1 MFHLHNLLNKFVK
14 WVNSIGEPKKPNLTQ
29 STEVISAIKVKNNQ
43 APANSAASTTFADT
57 ETKQPYGKSGVAGK
71 SGTGGKAGTPGKSN
85 PLTNNSTSARGYY
98 PQYAINTFEKF
109 VHSNKMDEVFDK
121 NTFEKMDE
129 VFNEMDEVFVKIDKD
144 LERLLSGGSNIAP
157 TDITQMYKSKKI
169 KK

>member
-1 MFHLHNLLNKFVK
+1 MFDLHNLLNKFVK

-98 PQYAINTFEKF
+98 PQYAINTFEK
-109 VHSNKMDEVFDK
+109 MDS
-121 NTFEKMDE
+121 
-129 VFNEMDEVFVKIDKD
+129 VFNEMDDVFVKIDND

-157 TDITQMYKSKKI
+157 TDITQMYKSKKL

>member
-71 SGTGGKAGTPGKSN
+71 SGTGGKTGTPGKSN

-98 PQYAINTFEKF
+98 PQYAINTFEK
-109 VHSNKMDEVFDK
+109 
-121 NTFEKMDE
+121 MDE
-129 VFNEMDEVFVKIDKD
+129 VFNEMDDVFVKIDKD

>member
-1 MFHLHNLLNKFVK
+1 
-14 WVNSIGEPKKPNLTQ
+14 
-29 STEVISAIKVKNNQ
+29 VISAIKVKNNQ
-43 APANSAASTTFADT
+43 APVNSAASTTFADT

-109 VHSNKMDEVFDK
+109 VYPNKMDEVFVKRHEAD
-121 NTFEKMDE
+121 D
-129 VFNEMDEVFVKIDKD
+129 KIDED

-157 TDITQMYKSKKI
+157 TDITQMYKSKKL

>member
-1 MFHLHNLLNKFVK
+1 MFDLHNLLNKFVK
-14 WVNSIGEPKKPNLTQ
+14 CVNSIGEPKKPNLTQ

-43 APANSAASTTFADT
+43 APVNSAASTTFADT

-98 PQYAINTFEKF
+98 PQYAINTFEK
-109 VHSNKMDEVFDK
+109 MDS
-121 NTFEKMDE
+121 
-129 VFNEMDEVFVKIDKD
+129 VFNEMDDVFVKIDND

-157 TDITQMYKSKKI
+157 TDITQMYKSKKL

>member
-1 MFHLHNLLNKFVK
+1 MFDLHNLLNKFVK

-43 APANSAASTTFADT
+43 APVNSAASTTFADT

-109 VHSNKMDEVFDK
+109 LHSNKMDEVFDK
-121 NTFEKMDE
+121 
-129 VFNEMDEVFVKIDKD
+129 IDKD
-144 LERLLSGGSNIAP
+144 LEQLLSGGSNIAP
-157 TDITQMYKSKKI
+157 TDITQMYKSKKL

>member
-1 MFHLHNLLNKFVK
+1 MFDLHNLLNKFVK

-43 APANSAASTTFADT
+43 APVNSAASTTFADT

-98 PQYAINTFEKF
+98 PQYAINTFEK
-109 VHSNKMDEVFDK
+109 MDS
-121 NTFEKMDE
+121 
-129 VFNEMDEVFVKIDKD
+129 VFNEMDDVFVKIDND

-157 TDITQMYKSKKI
+157 TDITQMYKSKKL